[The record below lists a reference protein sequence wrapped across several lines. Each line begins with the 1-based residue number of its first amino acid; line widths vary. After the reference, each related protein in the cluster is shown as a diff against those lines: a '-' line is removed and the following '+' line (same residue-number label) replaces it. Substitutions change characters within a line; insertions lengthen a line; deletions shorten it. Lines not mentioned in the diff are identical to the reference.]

1 MKLSMS
7 YLFVGCTL
15 FLAGQARAESSFD
28 EIQAALNA
36 NCGMCHNGVLQLGGL
51 NVMDEEQV
59 LASIDEILSAIGD
72 GRMPVG
78 RPNFQ
83 ETEDGQLIIKGLE
96 ELKLPAE

>member
-1 MKLSMS
+1 MKLSLIS
-7 YLFVGCTL
+7 LFIGCAF
-15 FLAGQARAESSFD
+15 FLVGQAQAESSFD
-28 EIQAALNA
+28 EIQSALNA

-51 NVMDEEQV
+51 NVMDQDQV
-59 LASIDEILSAIGD
+59 LASIEEILSAIGE

-96 ELKLPAE
+96 ELKSQAD